1 MSKMIGF
8 KEKRA
13 KEIDKRILELL
24 KKEGKPVSTR
34 EIAMKVNVA
43 WHTIDR
49 HCLRLQMSNTIDGYR
64 ISNINV
70 WVTKK

>member
-49 HCLRLQMSNTIDGYR
+49 HCLRLQMTNALDGYR